1 MEVAN
6 VTADWVALDWGTTN
20 LRVWAMSSAGTIM
33 AQAMSDNGMSKLSRD
48 GYEPALLELIGG
60 WLNGPLTAVAC
71 GMVGSRQGWIEA
83 PYARTPCSPTP
94 ADLVVAPT
102 TTPGLTVHI
111 IPGIR
116 QDNPP
121 DVMRGEE
128 TQIAGFLALNPGWD
142 GVLCLPGTHTK
153 WVHVSAAEV
162 ISFQTVMTGELFA
175 MIGAQTV
182 LRHTVGAT
190 GWDEPAFLTALAD
203 SIARPERLAGR
214 LFSLRAEHLL
224 HGLAPAT
231 ARARL
236 SGLLIGAELA
246 ATKPYWLGQQVA
258 IIGAGTVSKLYQQ
271 ALATQSAPAVL
282 ADGQSVTLAGLTA
295 AYRRLKGA
303 KDAP

>member
-1 MEVAN
+1 MVGAN

-48 GYEPALLELIGG
+48 GYEPALMALIGG

-142 GVLCLPGTHTK
+142 GVLCLPGTQTK
-153 WVHVSAAEV
+153 WVHVSAGEV

-175 MIGAQTV
+175 MIGAHTV
-182 LRHTVGAT
+182 LRHTVGAE

-246 ATKPYWLGQQVA
+246 ATKPYWLGQRIMLV
-258 IIGAGTVSKLYQQ
+258 GAP
-271 ALATQSAPAVL
+271 ALAANYTSALQSQGLAPEILDAT
-282 ADGQSVTLAGLTA
+282 ACTLAGLST
-295 AYRRLKGA
+295 LHTKM
-303 KDAP
+303 KAPS